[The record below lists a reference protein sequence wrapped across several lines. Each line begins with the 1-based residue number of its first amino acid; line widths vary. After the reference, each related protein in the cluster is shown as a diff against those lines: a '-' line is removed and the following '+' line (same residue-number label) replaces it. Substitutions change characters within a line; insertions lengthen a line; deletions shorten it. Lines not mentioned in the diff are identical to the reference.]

1 MAHLVPTVH
10 PAALLRGGK
19 PISDIIVADLAKA
32 NRISM
37 EGFRQEESF
46 VICLPSNPSGM
57 ERAVREAICWMDR
70 WIGLR
75 CPVAVDVET
84 SSLDFFNCKLYS
96 VALSGECGR
105 NTAVAFTLRDMR
117 TLPWDA
123 ELSLCQKL
131 GEVLAHPHVSTVY
144 HNAPY
149 DYAVLTRKGF
159 HIDGPIEDTQAYAHI
174 VQPDVPKDLGWV
186 GHTYLD
192 VEPWKLNHKGEK
204 MAFARDVVELLVYN
218 AKDALNTMKLRQ
230 PLLAEIMNRGM
241 NMELASYQNAFARL
255 AAHMEIVGLPVNM
268 EKRAKMGAELLV
280 ELDKM
285 RHDMRQWLNWPEFN
299 PMNKN
304 HAVEALYN
312 EKYVGL
318 TPTVFTPKKGLPST
332 KYEDI
337 IDYMEHPFVK
347 QFIKYVEN
355 HHVYATQYRD
365 PPPAGKKGPR
375 AGAYYRAMMDDGRLH
390 CKWNPTGQKGSRFS
404 SEPNCFDAE
413 TDVLTTIGWLPFPD
427 ATARAKQG
435 EGLRF
440 AQYNPDSEKI
450 TFAVPLEVYVQTR
463 DKLLHL
469 KGQQVDVCAT
479 PNHRMLLREYNPNKH
494 ERQWEVCELQELP
507 AHKRFV
513 HAGQYAFGKTS
524 VGGVD
529 FMRLLVA
536 CQADGSWHKGGMVFD
551 FKHRRKYERLT
562 ELLGKNNIKDFS
574 VKERP
579 DADKHRFRVRVLKSH
594 LTKMVEGWIGPERQ
608 WGPWLLSLPRAEA
621 EAFVDEVGHWDGR
634 IEANRRFYYSLTE
647 TNTNWVQIMAILCG
661 HRATSLWA
669 GTCFRVSISHKKA
682 FSSARVLPQVL
693 ENKQQKVYCISVP
706 RGFIVVRRNGKALV
720 VGNCQ
725 NQRVKDR
732 AWLEAGP
739 GRVIIGA
746 DKDQLELR
754 LAAVLSGVEELV
766 TEMNKPDGDPHTLA
780 AVNVYGEPFLKK
792 DKAERKRLRDAVKTT
807 VYASLYRAGVK
818 TVHKSIR
825 KKKFLDPAL
834 RAAMTVEVVGHIYHS
849 YFGKYVEI
857 PAWHDKNYELAQTQG
872 FLEILPLGRR
882 RYFPVQ
888 PPPYT
893 EVANWPIQSL
903 GSDVV
908 GMQMVQIQDE
918 LNRNRGRWPDAHIIL
933 HGHDAVY
940 IECYERHAKEI
951 IEKVVA
957 PIFGH
962 FPVEGPAGMVDL
974 TAVARI
980 GKNLKEAK

>member
-1 MAHLVPTVH
+1 MAHLVPTIH

-19 PISDIIVADLAKA
+19 PISDVIVADLTKA

-37 EGFRQEESF
+37 EGYRQEESF
-46 VICLPSNPSGM
+46 VVCLPSNPSGM
-57 ERAVREAICWMDR
+57 EHAVREAIAWMDR

-96 VALSGECGR
+96 IALAGECGR
-105 NTAVAFTLRDMR
+105 NTAVAFTLQDMR

-123 ELSLCQKL
+123 ELALTRKMA
-131 GEVLAHPHVSTVY
+131 EVLAHPEVPTVY

-149 DYAVLTRKGF
+149 DYAVLNRRGF
-159 HIDGPIEDTQAYAHI
+159 PIYGPIEDTQGYAHI
-174 VQPDVPKDLGWV
+174 VQPDIPKDLGWV

-204 MAFARDVVELLVYN
+204 MAFAKDVVELLVYN
-218 AKDALNTMKLRQ
+218 AKDALNTIKLRQ
-230 PLLAEIMNRGM
+230 PLIQEIYARGM
-241 NMELASYQNAFARL
+241 NTDVINYQNAFARL
-255 AAHMEIVGLPVNM
+255 AAHMEIVGLPVNK
-268 EKRAKMGAELLV
+268 EKRARMGEELLQDL
-280 ELDKM
+280 EKM
-285 RHDMRQWLNWPEFN
+285 KYEMQQWLGWSDFN
-299 PMNKN
+299 PMNKY

-337 IDYMEHPFVK
+337 IDHMEHPFVK

-355 HHVYATQYRD
+355 HHAYATQYRD
-365 PPPAGKKGPR
+365 PPPPGVKGPKG
-375 AGAYYRAMMDDGRLH
+375 GAYYRAMMDDGRIH
-390 CKWNPTGQKGSRFS
+390 CKWNPTGQKGSRYS
-404 SEPNCFDAE
+404 SEPN
-413 TDVLTTIGWLPFPD
+413 L
-427 ATARAKQG
+427 
-435 EGLRF
+435 
-440 AQYNPDSEKI
+440 
-450 TFAVPLEVYVQTR
+450 
-463 DKLLHL
+463 
-469 KGQQVDVCAT
+469 
-479 PNHRMLLREYNPNKH
+479 
-494 ERQWEVCELQELP
+494 
-507 AHKRFV
+507 
-513 HAGQYAFGKTS
+513 
-524 VGGVD
+524 
-529 FMRLLVA
+529 
-536 CQADGSWHKGGMVFD
+536 
-551 FKHRRKYERLT
+551 
-562 ELLGKNNIKDFS
+562 
-574 VKERP
+574 
-579 DADKHRFRVRVLKSH
+579 
-594 LTKMVEGWIGPERQ
+594 
-608 WGPWLLSLPRAEA
+608 
-621 EAFVDEVGHWDGR
+621 
-634 IEANRRFYYSLTE
+634 
-647 TNTNWVQIMAILCG
+647 
-661 HRATSLWA
+661 
-669 GTCFRVSISHKKA
+669 
-682 FSSARVLPQVL
+682 
-693 ENKQQKVYCISVP
+693 
-706 RGFIVVRRNGKALV
+706 
-720 VGNCQ
+720 Q

-732 AWLEAGP
+732 AWMEAGE
-739 GRVIIGA
+739 GRVIIGS

-766 TEMNKPDGDPHTLA
+766 VEMNKPDGDPHTLA
-780 AVNVYGEPFLKK
+780 AINVYGEPFLKK
-792 DKAERKRLRDAVKTT
+792 DAKERKRLRDAVKTT

-872 FLEILPLGRR
+872 YIEIPPLGRR

-893 EVANWPIQSL
+893 EVANWPIQTL

-918 LNRNRGRWPDAHIIL
+918 LNRNRGRWPDAYIIL

-940 IECYERHAKEI
+940 IECYERHAREI
-951 IEKVVA
+951 IDKVVE

-962 FPVEGPAGMVDL
+962 FPIEGPAGAVDL
-974 TAVARI
+974 TAAARI